1 VSRILVVEDDEA
13 IAEGLLL
20 NLSRKGHEGELAR
33 DGAEALHR
41 ARDGGWDLILLD
53 VRLPEV
59 DGFEVVRRLR
69 DGGDLTPILMLT
81 ARDQPDDKVY
91 GLKLG
96 ADDYLVKPFDLGEL
110 LARVESL
117 LRRRAWTNGTGG
129 GVRATHAGDHASASP
144 AAGAARG
151 GSAAAAAAAASPPQR
166 LEFGDYWVDFSTYEA
181 KTRSG
186 VVQLS
191 QKEIAVLRV
200 FAARPG
206 QVVTRREL
214 LATVWELPHHPNT
227 RVVDNVIVALRK
239 AFEDSAWRPRHILSV
254 RGVGYRFV
262 S

>member
-1 VSRILVVEDDEA
+1 MSRILVVEDEEA

-20 NLSRKGHEGELAR
+20 NLARKGHAGELAR
-33 DGAEALHR
+33 DGAEALRR
-41 ARDGGWDLILLD
+41 AEEEGWDLILLD

-69 DGGDLTPILMLT
+69 ERGDLTPILMLT

-117 LRRRAWTNGTGG
+117 LRRRAWTNG
-129 GVRATHAGDHASASP
+129 AAS
-144 AAGAARG
+144 GER
-151 GSAAAAAAAASPPQR
+151 AAAAAAATAAATTPAPPPPR
-166 LEFGDYWVDFSTYEA
+166 LEFGDHWVDFSTYEA

-262 S
+262 P

>member
-1 VSRILVVEDDEA
+1 MSRILVVEDDEA

-20 NLSRKGHEGELAR
+20 NLSRKGHTGELAP
-33 DGAEALHR
+33 DGAEALR
-41 ARDGGWDLILLD
+41 RTEEEAWDLILLD

-69 DGGDLTPILMLT
+69 ERGDLTPILMLT

-117 LRRRAWTNGTGG
+117 LRRRAWTNGSGG
-129 GVRATHAGDHASASP
+129 A
-144 AAGAARG
+144 AAGAAGTR
-151 GSAAAAAAAASPPQR
+151 SRAAAAAPATPAPPQR

-200 FAARPG
+200 FATRPG

-262 S
+262 P

>member
-1 VSRILVVEDDEA
+1 VSRILVVEDEEA
-13 IAEGLLL
+13 IAEGVLL
-20 NLSRKGHEGELAR
+20 NLARKGHSAELAR
-33 DGAEALHR
+33 DGAEGLAR
-41 ARDGGWDLILLD
+41 AGERRWDLILLD

-59 DGFEVVRRLR
+59 DGFEVCRRLR
-69 DGGDLTPILMLT
+69 EAGDFTPILMLT

-91 GLKLG
+91 GLRLG

-117 LRRRAWTNGTGG
+117 LRRRAWTNG
-129 GVRATHAGDHASASP
+129 ATSAE
-144 AAGAARG
+144 AAGPARETAG
-151 GSAAAAAAAASPPQR
+151 GPAVAAAPVPAR
-166 LEFGDYWVDFSTYEA
+166 LEFGDYWVDFGTYEA
-181 KTRSG
+181 KTRAG

-200 FAARPG
+200 FAARPH

-239 AFEDSAWRPRHILSV
+239 AFEDNAWRPRHILSV

-262 S
+262 P

>member
-1 VSRILVVEDDEA
+1 VSRILVVEDEEA

-20 NLSRKGHEGELAR
+20 NLSRKGHEAELAR
-33 DGAEALHR
+33 DGAEALER
-41 ARDGGWDLILLD
+41 AREGGWDLILLD

-59 DGFEVVRRLR
+59 DGFQVVRRLR
-69 DGGDLTPILMLT
+69 EGGDLTPILMLT

-117 LRRRAWTNGTGG
+117 LRRRAWTNG
-129 GVRATHAGDHASASP
+129 
-144 AAGAARG
+144 AAGGER
-151 GSAAAAAAAASPPQR
+151 AAAASTAGVRAAETVAAPAAAATPAAPQR
-166 LEFGDYWVDFSTYEA
+166 LEFGDYWVDFTTYEA
-181 KTRSG
+181 MTRTG

-200 FAARPG
+200 FATRPG

-262 S
+262 P